1 LHADSSQILGNFSS
15 SFLLEADLERPR
27 TVLEHVQAL
36 THELMR
42 DLEHASISG
51 VEVMEQYNKV
61 GIAGFVN
68 APDCIR
74 WRLTAPDCNI

>member
-1 LHADSSQILGNFSS
+1 MHADAAQILGNFSS

-27 TVLEHVQAL
+27 TVLEHVQSL
-36 THELMR
+36 TLELMR

-61 GIAGFVN
+61 GTAGLHLI
-68 APDCIR
+68 APDCA
-74 WRLTAPDCNI
+74 RLRLIAT